1 MPSKVDQEDM
11 IDLLTV
17 LHAKPQEERR
27 QSVED
32 AFASMQKMMKGVK
45 KWRKSKMK
53 WRLESRSI
61 QLKPLIPCK
70 PYARQFQL
78 TRIPESNGNLP

>member
-1 MPSKVDQEDM
+1 MGVMPSKVDQEDM

-32 AFASMQKMMKGVK
+32 AFTSIQKMMKG
-45 KWRKSKMK
+45 
-53 WRLESRSI
+53 
-61 QLKPLIPCK
+61 
-70 PYARQFQL
+70 
-78 TRIPESNGNLP
+78 G

>member
-1 MPSKVDQEDM
+1 MPATIEELNRSNFELDNQIEDINYLKKELLQLGVMPSKVDQEDM

-32 AFASMQKMMKGVK
+32 AFSSMQKMMKG
-45 KWRKSKMK
+45 
-53 WRLESRSI
+53 
-61 QLKPLIPCK
+61 
-70 PYARQFQL
+70 
-78 TRIPESNGNLP
+78 G